1 MPLSGV
7 ALGGL
12 RFSLVG
18 AGRVGRSLT
27 VWAASAGAR
36 PVAVAGRA
44 PRRDA
49 EFAARFGA
57 VAVSTEELCS
67 EGQDLLLVAVPDP
80 ALAEVAALLAD
91 RAQARVVLHASGST
105 PAAVLAP
112 LAARGSAIG
121 GCHPLRAFPVASED
135 LAEAAGTF
143 FALDGDLE
151 AVALAQRLVGA
162 WAGSSATVPA
172 EARLLYHFA
181 ATLAAGGVATLL
193 AAVHE
198 LATTLGL
205 PPAAQKGYLE
215 LARSALLASE
225 RAAAPAAA
233 ITGPLARGDAEL
245 ALAELGALH
254 ARLPAL
260 SPLALALSRETL
272 RQLERAGAAT
282 ADHRQLAARLATRSG
297 NRLPPGG

>member
-18 AGRVGRSLT
+18 AGRVGRSLA

-36 PVAVAGRA
+36 LVAVAGRD

-57 VAVSTEELCS
+57 VTVSAYELS
-67 EGQDLLLVAVPDP
+67 SDGQDLLLVAVPDP
-80 ALAEVAALLAD
+80 ALAEVAARLAI
-91 RAQARVVLHASGST
+91 RPQARVVLHTSGSA

-121 GCHPLRAFPVASED
+121 GCHPLRAFPAPSED
-135 LAEAAGTF
+135 LSEAAGTF
-143 FALDGDLE
+143 FALDGDPE
-151 AVALAQRLVGA
+151 AVALAQQVVGA
-162 WAGSSATVPA
+162 WGGSTATVPA
-172 EARLLYHFA
+172 DARLLYHFA

-198 LATTLGL
+198 LATTLEL
-205 PPAAQKGYLE
+205 PPAAQRGYLE
-215 LARSALLASE
+215 LTRSALLASE
-225 RAAAPAAA
+225 RSQAPAAA
-233 ITGPLARGDAEL
+233 ITGPLARADAEL
-245 ALAELGALH
+245 VLAELGALH

-260 SPLALALSRETL
+260 SPLALALSCETL
-272 RQLERAGAAT
+272 RQLERGGAAT
-282 ADHRQLAARLATRSG
+282 EDHRQLAARLASSSRK
-297 NRLPPGG
+297 RVPPGG